1 MKLQV
6 TNELLFNY
14 FAGQTT
20 PLQNELIKDWAKIP
34 ANRELFFACLDEWE
48 AKYPQYIANLE
59 TALERHRAG
68 LEQRRNA
75 KSGDER
81 TLKLQ
86 DALPANEKKSSFYR
100 KHWLAAAVTLIILG
114 GSMVL
119 FKDRLLYER
128 HSTAF
133 GEIRAVRL
141 PDGSLVTLNAH
152 SSLLVPRFGFKRF
165 SREVVLTGEAEFSVR
180 HAPDHREF
188 IVKTSR
194 GFDVVVL
201 GTEFVVNAR
210 QSASRV
216 VLTKGKV
223 RLRYGGQESPRALTL
238 KPGEL
243 VTFDAQGNANL
254 SQTAHGEDYSA
265 WKKHRFIFDQ
275 TPLADLVPLFKDH
288 FGIDLRIADPTIARM
303 TITGTFTAR
312 TDDMLLGFLKEAA
325 HLSVRR
331 EGQIVTLSRSA
342 ALEY

>member
-20 PLQNELIKDWAKIP
+20 PLQNELIEDWAKIP
-34 ANRELFFACLDEWE
+34 ANRELFFVCLDEWE
-48 AKYPQYIANLE
+48 TTYPQYIANLE
-59 TALERHRAG
+59 AALERHRAG
-68 LEQRRNA
+68 LEQRRDA
-75 KSGDER
+75 ESGDER
-81 TLKLQ
+81 TVKLQ
-86 DALPANEKKSSFYR
+86 EALPEKKSLFHR
-100 KHWLAAAVTLIILG
+100 KRWLAAAVALIVLG
-114 GSMVL
+114 GSIAL
-119 FKDRLLYER
+119 FKDRLLYEK

-152 SSLLVPRFGFKRF
+152 SSLLVPRLGFERF
-165 SREVVLTGEAEFSVR
+165 DREVVLTGEAEFSVR
-180 HAPDHREF
+180 PTPTHRKF
-188 IVKTSR
+188 TVKTSR

-210 QSASRV
+210 PSTSRV

-223 RLRYGGQESPRALTL
+223 RLLYGGERSRRALTL

-254 SQTAHGEDYSA
+254 RRTADGEDYSA

-275 TPLADLVPLFKDH
+275 TPLAELAPLFREH
-288 FGIDLRIADPTIARM
+288 FGVDLRIADSTIARM

-312 TDDMLLGFLKEAA
+312 TDDMLLSFLKEAA
-325 HLSVRR
+325 HLDVHR
-331 EGQIVTLSRSA
+331 EGQTVTLSRST
-342 ALEY
+342 AL

>member
-20 PLQNELIKDWAKIP
+20 PLQNELIEDWAKIP
-34 ANRELFFACLDEWE
+34 ANRELFFAYLDEWE
-48 AKYPQYIANLE
+48 ATHPQYIANLE
-59 TALERHRAG
+59 TALERHRTG

-75 KSGDER
+75 KNTDER
-81 TLKLQ
+81 PAILQ
-86 DALPANEKKSSFYR
+86 EALPANEKKSAFYR
-100 KHWLAAAVTLIILG
+100 KYWLAAAVALIVLA
-114 GSMVL
+114 GSVAL
-119 FKDRLLYER
+119 FKDRLLYEK

-133 GEIRAVRL
+133 GEIRTVRL
-141 PDGSLVTLNAH
+141 ADGSLVTLNAH
-152 SSLLVPRFGFKRF
+152 SSLLVPRFGFERF

-188 IVKTSR
+188 TVKTSR

-223 RLRYGGQESPRALTL
+223 RLLYGGQKSRRALTL

-243 VTFDAQGNANL
+243 VTFDADGNANL
-254 SQTAHGEDYSA
+254 SQTADAQDYSA

-288 FGIDLRIADPTIARM
+288 FGVDLRIADPTVARM

-325 HLSVRR
+325 HLSVHR
-331 EGQIVTLSRSA
+331 EGRIVTLSRSS
-342 ALEY
+342 AL